1 MASMDEL
8 RDQISVALLK
18 LNNSDLVPVC
28 KPLKCDEPVGGF
40 ESKTRRA
47 LIRLVENTLD
57 SIEETEDKE
66 VFLQCL
72 EDLLSLIDSLIQSTE
87 TASNIPPDEP
97 NELDMLKEKYTRLQM
112 EQAQARQTLEEEI
125 VAMEQ
130 RLREE
135 TRAITVTPPALP
147 EVTLRREFRICG
159 QIGEAGQREKLSYTS
174 LMNQI
179 ESGLRKGHPETEII
193 EAVTR
198 AVSPGLHL
206 RDMLEIKR
214 DLTLSTLKTIL
225 RGHFKVDPPS
235 DLFQKLMNI
244 SQDPKESA
252 QNFLFRGIE
261 LREKLQ
267 WKLGEED
274 EGEQFSPELIQRKFL
289 RSIETGLLSEAVKLQ
304 LKPYLSNPRIKDEEL
319 IERVNEAANLEQE
332 RQQKL
337 KKSVMSKSPRLSE
350 MQTSIC
356 PFESQLHYQCGME
369 PKRDDRASVV
379 KGDSATISKK
389 SQGKR
394 DGADSNTSQLIEQL
408 RAEVLEMKKM
418 VNETMETA
426 KLRGRTDRVTPV
438 NTNRQRGCRACQEA
452 RVGEQCEHCFRCG
465 QEGHLSRGCR
475 RPREQQGNGRGL
487 LRRDPQ

>member
-1 MASMDEL
+1 MVGIAGLCGLAASL
-8 RDQISVALLK
+8 AR
-18 LNNSDLVPVC
+18 
-28 KPLKCDEPVGGF
+28 
-40 ESKTRRA
+40 
-47 LIRLVENTLD
+47 
-57 SIEETEDKE
+57 
-66 VFLQCL
+66 
-72 EDLLSLIDSLIQSTE
+72 
-87 TASNIPPDEP
+87 IPP
-97 NELDMLKEKYTRLQM
+97 RL
-112 EQAQARQTLEEEI
+112 
-125 VAMEQ
+125 
-130 RLREE
+130 
-135 TRAITVTPPALP
+135 
-147 EVTLRREFRICG
+147 EFRICG

-179 ESGLRKGHPETEII
+179 ESGLRTHPETEII

-235 DLFQKLMNI
+235 DLLQKLMNI

-267 WKLGEED
+267 WKLSEED

-356 PFESQLHYQCGME
+356 PFESQLHYQGGME
-369 PKRDDRASVV
+369 M
-379 KGDSATISKK
+379 T
-389 SQGKR
+389 
-394 DGADSNTSQLIEQL
+394 
-408 RAEVLEMKKM
+408 
-418 VNETMETA
+418 
-426 KLRGRTDRVTPV
+426 
-438 NTNRQRGCRACQEA
+438 
-452 RVGEQCEHCFRCG
+452 EH
-465 QEGHLSRGCR
+465 L
-475 RPREQQGNGRGL
+475 
-487 LRRDPQ
+487 